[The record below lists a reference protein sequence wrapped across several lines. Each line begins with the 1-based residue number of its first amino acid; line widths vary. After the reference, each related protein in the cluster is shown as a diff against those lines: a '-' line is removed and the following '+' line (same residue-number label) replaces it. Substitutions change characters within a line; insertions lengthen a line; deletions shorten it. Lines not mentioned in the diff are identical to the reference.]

1 MDEEEGVTEKVAVK
15 PLVIGDTGKL
25 TRWALAPAG
34 VLTHPVRATAL
45 SADMSAPPAG
55 DAALTTEAFREIFWE
70 TLFAMSEAVTVM
82 ATLPAGVALL
92 VATVKTADPEPPVME
107 LLSKLETIFEFAVE
121 ELSETVPAKPFTA
134 CTVIVKVADEP
145 AVTDWV
151 VGFADKVNSELLP
164 PLPVDPTVRRGE
176 ITQPLATINRL
187 ATNNANVRMGE
198 SLSSGRS
205 Q

>member
-1 MDEEEGVTEKVAVK
+1 M
-15 PLVIGDTGKL
+15 
-25 TRWALAPAG
+25 
-34 VLTHPVRATAL
+34 
-45 SADMSAPPAG
+45 
-55 DAALTTEAFREIFWE
+55 
-70 TLFAMSEAVTVM
+70 
-82 ATLPAGVALL
+82 

-121 ELSETVPAKPFTA
+121 ELSDTVPVKPFTA

-151 VGFADKVNSELLP
+151 VGFADKLNSELLP
-164 PLPVDPTVRRGE
+164 PLPGVDPTFRRGE